1 MTSNTITPIV
11 HVKNN
16 EVFANSRD
24 VAEFFGKQHAHVL
37 RDIDEIISHAPDLDR
52 GYFLMGFDPHPTVK
66 GRVIRSFDMTKDG
79 FTLLVM
85 GYTGAKAMEFKLAY
99 IKRFNE
105 MEAELRNQTPQ
116 VPTNFAEALQLA
128 ADQAKQL
135 EEMTPKAVTYDKFHD
150 SSGLMSI
157 TEVAKTMGLS
167 AQKLNEKLV
176 AAGNVYDM
184 RKLKQGRKVPRKKMI
199 DAGYFAAKN
208 FLNDTSK
215 FGGIVYKVTPKG
227 AAWMQENFG

>member
-1 MTSNTITPIV
+1 MTNNTITPIV

-24 VAEFFGKQHAHVL
+24 VAEFFGKRHDNVM
-37 RDIDEIISHAPDLDR
+37 RDIDEITSNLRTSQNMEMFQLTNYRDSMNRKKPC
-52 GYFLMGFDPHPTVK
+52 V
-66 GRVIRSFDMTKDG
+66 DMTKDG

-135 EEMTPKAVTYDKFHD
+135 EEMTPKAVAYDKYHD
-150 SSGLMSI
+150 ASGLMTI
-157 TEVAKTMGLS
+157 TDVAKTMGLS

-176 AAGNVYDM
+176 AAGNVYDI
-184 RKLKQGRKVPRKKMI
+184 RKLKQGRKIPRKKMI